1 MPTSRL
7 NIRPPT
13 KHLNCWGL
21 APGNRRLLSMSTYLI
36 MATRIADEIV
46 RDDLASQIRN
56 AINDAIKTW
65 EGLRF
70 TFNERKYLI
79 QTVADQEYYD
89 LVSPTLLLY
98 DESAVGTG
106 EKLLEIDN
114 ISATVNNSF
123 YSLTPRTQQWF
134 TRNAAPASQYTGQPD
149 SYTIFNDQLRLFPV
163 PADVYDINLDGLARL
178 SPNPLSAD
186 ADTNAWMVEGEQL
199 IRAQAKYLIYRD
211 IIRDGEGKALAAEGL
226 QEAQWQL
233 ERKAAGKLY
242 TGTQTAWTLCATPT
256 PSPLKSG
263 RLTVLTGRTLP
274 PKPKASTA
282 SPANTRRSQTSSS
295 MAPTLPWTATR

>member
-1 MPTSRL
+1 MTTFL
-7 NIRPPT
+7 V
-13 KHLNCWGL
+13 
-21 APGNRRLLSMSTYLI
+21 MQ
-36 MATRIADEIV
+36 TRVADEIV

-56 AINDAIKTW
+56 AINDAVKTW

-79 QTVADQEYYD
+79 TTVASQEYYD
-89 LVSPTLLLY
+89 LIGTTLKIY
-98 DESAVGTG
+98 DGSAVGTG

-114 ISATVNNSF
+114 ISATVNNQF

-134 TRNAAPASQYTGQPD
+134 TRNAAPATQYRGQPD
-149 SYTIFNDQLRLFPV
+149 SYTIFNDQLRLFPI
-163 PADVYDINLDGLARL
+163 PDAAYSINLDGLARL

-199 IRAQAKYLIYRD
+199 IRQQAKYLIYRD

-242 TGTQTAWTLCATPT
+242 TGTQRAWTL
-256 PSPLKSG
+256 
-263 RLTVLTGRTLP
+263 
-274 PKPKASTA
+274 
-282 SPANTRRSQTSSS
+282 
-295 MAPTLPWTATR
+295 